1 MMTFSGGNLLS
12 KLVVIS
18 NDVDLF
24 CNRYNFDV
32 ELVVRELNC
41 SIPVFFDNHTMV
53 SMNDVTHQIKIGD
66 RMSDSTMSS
75 DDASCTMW
83 IRHTFLQPY
92 RLLHQLSSFPT
103 LFAVY
108 QVLVTIAI
116 TSASAERAMSKVKL
130 VKTRLRPAVQND

>member
-1 MMTFSGGNLLS
+1 MTFSGGNLLS
-12 KLVVIS
+12 KPVVIS
-18 NDVDLF
+18 NDVDLL

-41 SIPVFFDNHTMV
+41 FIPVFFDNHTMV

-103 LFAVY
+103 LVAVY
-108 QVLVTIAI
+108 
-116 TSASAERAMSKVKL
+116 
-130 VKTRLRPAVQND
+130 